1 MVNPLIALPK
11 VTPKWKR
18 SFQSSDI
25 QPTQIV
31 QSTSELNTPDNYI
44 TCPTCNINEARYTC
58 PKCMSPYCSAA
69 CYKNHDISID
79 SHIEGGGRCT
89 EAFYREK
96 VSQVTDL
103 HVKDEKNTSQ
113 MRDIL
118 TRSFYSENNDS
129 KNNISEGEREKNGIL
144 TDEELMELAAS
155 GLTLDDEDAYDEDR
169 DCVLML
175 KSLPD
180 HIRQKFE
187 SAVTSG
193 ELSHLVQ
200 QWHPFWIPNDD
211 THDLEFDSKFEEQ
224 IIAIPPFPHST
235 EENTKLILQNNVCE
249 VIYTAAWAFRKSNN
263 ATMPQIDADNADT
276 AVQVASILYS
286 QSQVLSCDARY
297 ENIEQVLMEC
307 TELSSRSSEA
317 VSVTNLSDRTINRNI
332 LVNDTICICRH
343 RRMVLKVLLEI
354 IDVINHAKNILK
366 RRLGKESK
374 KERRN
379 LLLATKK
386 IHFYTSFC
394 QTYWNDCSASIVA
407 CMENWLHDWALHD
420 DDRQKINDELLIER
434 VKDSKILRKL
444 DSTRKVKRETC
455 AEPLLVAVTTTKLT

>member
-1 MVNPLIALPK
+1 MVNPLISLPK

-31 QSTSELNTPDNYI
+31 QSSELNTPDNYI

-69 CYKNHDISID
+69 CYKNHDISPD
-79 SHIEGGGRCT
+79 SHVKGGGRCT

-118 TRSFYSENNDS
+118 TRSFYNENN
-129 KNNISEGEREKNGIL
+129 NNNKSISEGETEKNGIL

-169 DCVLML
+169 NYELIL
-175 KSLPD
+175 KSLPG

-187 SAVTSG
+187 SAVMSG

-200 QWHPFWIPNDD
+200 QWHPFWLPNYDK
-211 THDLEFDSKFEEQ
+211 HDLEFDSKFEEQ
-224 IIAIPPFPHST
+224 IIAIPPLPHRI
-235 EENTKLILQNNVCE
+235 EENTKLILQNNICE

-297 ENIEQVLMEC
+297 QNMEQVLMEC

-317 VSVTNLSDRTINRNI
+317 VSGTHSSDQMINRNT

-354 IDVINHAKNILK
+354 IDVIDHAKNILK
-366 RRLGKESK
+366 RRLGSESK

-379 LLLATKK
+379 LLLAQKK
-386 IHFYTSFC
+386 IHFYASFC
-394 QTYWNDCSASIVA
+394 QTYWDDCSTSIVA
-407 CMENWLHDWALHD
+407 CMEKWLHDWALHD
-420 DDRQKINDELLIER
+420 EDRQKISDELLIER
-434 VKDSKILRKL
+434 VKDSKLSRKF
-444 DSTRKVKRETC
+444 DCTVKVKQETC
-455 AEPLLVAVTTTKLT
+455 AEPLLIAVTTKKLT